1 MRYRQK
7 FWDEV
12 IEAPNET
19 GKTAIRSKA
28 DINAKLAEIGEKYKN
43 LGPYD
48 TWAITTGIPY
58 AMYNPATG
66 KADYT
71 EKGVKIVLPKGPGAN

>member
-1 MRYRQK
+1 MRLL
-7 FWDEV
+7 
-12 IEAPNET
+12 APNET

-48 TWAITTGIPY
+48 
-58 AMYNPATG
+58 
-66 KADYT
+66 
-71 EKGVKIVLPKGPGAN
+71 